1 MGLELTTYDI
11 FTVVNKIR
19 IESLKISFRLLGA
32 PLVIEIISKVNH
44 EFLAFVTLF
53 LEGLA
58 PLSYVL
64 YTFQGSP

>member
-44 EFLAFVTLF
+44 EFL
-53 LEGLA
+53 EGLA